1 MQRNIIRVLCL
12 ALVLTLC
19 FPMVACDSLGGKF
32 GQLIL
37 NLFKGNVMELPE
49 DINPETLIPETMLP
63 QTNAPATQPPKTEAP
78 ITQAPETQAPT
89 TKPSRTE
96 EPTIDEPTVETEP
109 PFVELDPVITHLSF
123 DELDMWIDNTQSVG
137 GVFTPGSYEFWDRI
151 ANVEDYHVSYL
162 RVWGW
167 AAFFAAQTGEFGYRI
182 DDQEP
187 VFSDAFSIPL
197 DRNTDIGQM
206 ILDAAMGT
214 GGKSA
219 ARMEIMIPVRD
230 LSGEHTIQILV
241 KDIAGYEEI
250 VSEFTLNK
258 TVDPDAPT
266 FLFNAGQIAFT
277 AENAPDVESVA
288 LSPDGSF
295 VTLTNGT
302 VGDPWFTFRQVNAS
316 ARFVVVKYRTLIPGS
331 AFNYF
336 VGSVGTDA
344 TGMGDMSEMTFY
356 QEDGAWHLAIVDISN
371 LDAINEEN
379 FISFLRYDFYTHG
392 TEQSIDVAYIAGFNT
407 VEAAEAYFARSMI
420 VSDTTKTFYTS
431 ADVFGTDTDFSNT
444 NMPDFFTLGMPL
456 GGCKVEKIDGNIMF
470 NMCLIN
476 EMLVDMD
483 GAYYLKSYVH
493 SGSGNA
499 SFFVRGYHAVN
510 SDELIARFDPSSGI
524 FKINNYY
531 ETDGCNGY
539 GGAGIYVTI
548 QGGSLILILKHYDPE
563 AITRVGN
570 TIFTI
575 PCTGNELTIADD
587 GYTVSILVNDV
598 TYATIDLIGSQSYY
612 DINEVSP
619 NGQFARR
626 AIVKTKDGQ
635 ETIIE
640 NTLIADSVNSQ
651 LGMVTRA
658 GSLQFTYLKV
668 GGFSE
673 IYVPGLEIQD
683 IIEANDPYYAITFNI
698 HDTVYYLTG
707 EMEGEYFATSTNPA
721 DAAKVY
727 VEALNY
733 ECSSF
738 RMYIRDAETNQ
749 KKYIEVFVRYDGKV
763 RVQFS
768 TEPTVV
774 FVYNAEVN
782 TYTVELDDLGAYW
795 FGTYGQ
801 FTTIGAYKTLYI
813 TGDNAANIGVSQF
826 PIEWTEYPNV

>member
-63 QTNAPATQPPKTEAP
+63 QTNAPATKPPKTEAP

-89 TKPSRTE
+89 TKPPRTE
-96 EPTIDEPTVETEP
+96 EPTIDEPTIEDPTVETEP
-109 PFVELDPVITHLSF
+109 PIVEPDPVITHLSF
-123 DELDMWIDNTQSVG
+123 DELDTWINGAMVNQF
-137 GVFTPGSYEFWDRI
+137 FTPGYSATWDRM
-151 ANVEDYHVSYL
+151 AYVEDYNVEHIRY
-162 RVWGW
+162 RGW
-167 AAFFAAQTGEFGYRI
+167 VAFYAEEIGEFGYQI
-182 DDQEP
+182 DNDEP
-187 VFSDAFSIPL
+187 IFSDKFITPTE
-197 DRNTDIGQM
+197 RPVI
-206 ILDAAMGT
+206 DAAIAT

-219 ARMEIMIPVRD
+219 SRMEILIPVRD
-230 LSGEHTIQILV
+230 LSGEHTIKTLAR
-241 KDIAGYEEI
+241 DAAGSVE
-250 VSEFTLNK
+250 VLCEFTLNK
-258 TVDPDAPT
+258 AVDPDAPT

-302 VGDPWFTFRQVNAS
+302 VGDPYFTFRQVNAS

-336 VGSVGTDA
+336 VGSVGADA

-379 FISFLRYDFYTHG
+379 FISFLRYDFYTCG

-420 VSDTTKTFYTS
+420 VPDTTKTFYTS
-431 ADVFGTDTDFSNT
+431 ADAFGTGADFSNT
-444 NMPDFFTLGMPL
+444 NMSDFFTLDMPL

-470 NMCLIN
+470 NMCHIN

-570 TIFTI
+570 TILSI

-612 DINEVSP
+612 DINDVSP

-651 LGMVTRA
+651 LGMVARA
-658 GSLQFTYLKV
+658 GSLQFTSPR
-668 GGFSE
+668 FTF
-673 IYVPGLEIQD
+673 PGW
-683 IIEANDPYYAITFNI
+683 
-698 HDTVYYLTG
+698 
-707 EMEGEYFATSTNPA
+707 
-721 DAAKVY
+721 K
-727 VEALNY
+727 
-733 ECSSF
+733 
-738 RMYIRDAETNQ
+738 
-749 KKYIEVFVRYDGKV
+749 
-763 RVQFS
+763 
-768 TEPTVV
+768 
-774 FVYNAEVN
+774 
-782 TYTVELDDLGAYW
+782 
-795 FGTYGQ
+795 
-801 FTTIGAYKTLYI
+801 
-813 TGDNAANIGVSQF
+813 
-826 PIEWTEYPNV
+826 

>member
-12 ALVLTLC
+12 ALILTLC
-19 FPMVACDSLGGKF
+19 FPMVACDSLGGRL
-32 GQLIL
+32 GQMIL
-37 NLFKGNVMELPE
+37 GLLGGEDELPDGTLPE
-49 DINPETLIPETMLP
+49 GTLPDITLPETK
-63 QTNAPATQPPKTEAP
+63 PPKTEAP
-78 ITQAPETQAPT
+78 TTKPPQTETPT
-89 TKPSRTE
+89 TKPPKTEVPTTKEPITE
-96 EPTIDEPTVETEP
+96 EPTIETEP
-109 PFVELDPVITHLSF
+109 PVIEPDPVIIALSF
-123 DELDMWIDNTQSVG
+123 DELDTWINGAMVNQF
-137 GVFTPGSYEFWDRI
+137 FTPGQSATWDRM
-151 ANVEDYHVSYL
+151 AYVEDYNVELIHY
-162 RVWGW
+162 RGW
-167 AAFFAAQTGEFGYRI
+167 VGFYAEEIGEFGYQI
-182 DDQEP
+182 DNDEP
-187 VFSDAFSIPL
+187 VFSDEFITPTE
-197 DRNTDIGQM
+197 RPVI
-206 ILDAAMGT
+206 DAAIAS

-219 ARMEIMIPVRD
+219 SRMDIMIPVRD
-230 LSGEHTIQILV
+230 LSGEHTIKTLAR
-241 KDIAGYEEI
+241 DAAGSVE
-250 VSEFTLNK
+250 VLCEFTLNK
-258 TVDPDAPT
+258 AVDPNAPT

-277 AENAPDVESVA
+277 AENAPDVASA
-288 LSPDGSF
+288 TLSADGSF

-302 VGDPWFTFRQVNAS
+302 VGDPFFTFRQVNAS

-331 AFNYF
+331 AFNF
-336 VGSVGTDA
+336 FTGSSGNDA
-344 TGMGDMSEMTFY
+344 TGNGDMSEISSY
-356 QEDGAWHLAIVDISN
+356 EEDGAWHLAIVDISN
-371 LDAINEEN
+371 LYAINEEN
-379 FISFLRYDFYTHG
+379 FISYLRYDFYTHG
-392 TEQSIDVAYIAGFNT
+392 IEQSIDVAYIAGFNT

-420 VSDTTKTFYTS
+420 VPDTTKTFYTS
-431 ADVFGTDTDFSNT
+431 ADVFGTGADFSNT
-444 NMPDFFTLGMPL
+444 NMSDFFTLGMPL

-493 SGSGNA
+493 SGSGSA

-510 SDELIARFDPSSGI
+510 SDELIAKWDPSDAI
-524 FKINNYY
+524 YKINNYY
-531 ETDGCNGY
+531 ETDGCGGY

-548 QGGSLILILKHYDPE
+548 QEGSLILILKHYDPE

-570 TIFTI
+570 TILSI

-598 TYATIDLIGSQSYY
+598 TYATIDLIGSQAYY

-651 LGMVTRA
+651 LGMVARA
-658 GSLQFTYLKV
+658 GSLKFTYLKV

-683 IIEANDPYYAITFNI
+683 IIEANDPYYAITFNT

-707 EMEGEYFATSTNPA
+707 EMAGEYFATSTNPA

-738 RMYIRDAETNQ
+738 RMYIRDAETDQ
-749 KKYIEVFVRYDGKV
+749 KEYIEVFVRYDGKV
-763 RVQFS
+763 KVQFS

-795 FGTYGQ
+795 FGTYGHY
-801 FTTIGAYKTLYI
+801 TTIGAYKTLYI